1 MLSARQKKDLIRISV
16 AAVIVIGTSF
26 LDVPK
31 AAHIALYAVA
41 YLVVSYDILLEAWEG
56 LRHGNGL
63 DECVL
68 IVVATLGA
76 WAIAFYDG
84 EGYTEAVAV
93 MLFYQVGEW
102 FQRYAVNKSRRNIAS
117 LMDINAEYANVEQ
130 VDGSLVQVDP
140 DEVEVGTTI
149 IVKAGE
155 KIPIDGVILSGNS
168 NLDTAALTGESMPRE
183 VKPGD
188 TVLSGCI
195 NINGVLRIQTAKAF
209 EDSTA
214 AKIMELIE
222 EASSKKSRS
231 EQFIT
236 RFARVYTPTVVGLA
250 AALALLPPLF
260 GLLTT
265 GEGNWHIWIYRALTF
280 LVISCPCA
288 LVISVPLSFFASIG
302 SAGRAGILIK
312 GSNYVERLADVK
324 TVVFDKTGTL
334 TRGIFGVTAVHPA
347 KEFFAEAMREGKSP
361 EEELLHLAAHVE
373 SISTH
378 PIAESVRRAYKADGD
393 GCKVEGGEEVPGKGI
408 RASVNGK
415 IVCVGNSLFM
425 ESVGAVVPDCR
436 CDGTIIHVAVDG
448 VYAGHV
454 AVSDALKPH
463 SKEAVKAL
471 RNEGVKKLVMLTGD
485 SQTTGDKVGKALE
498 LDAVYGN
505 LLPADKVERAE
516 ALLQETNAV
525 DGFLAF
531 VGDGLNDAP
540 VLARADVGIAMG
552 AMGSDAA
559 VEAADV
565 VLMDDDPLKISVAVK
580 IAHKC
585 MAIVKENICIAI
597 GIKVLFLILGA
608 VGIANMWFAI
618 FADVGVMVL
627 AVLNSMRTLLMKK
640 VQA

>member
-41 YLVVSYDILLEAWEG
+41 YLVVGYDILLEAWEG

-214 AKIMELIE
+214 VKIMELIE
-222 EASSKKSRS
+222 EASSKNPDPNS
-231 EQFIT
+231 
-236 RFARVYTPTVVGLA
+236 
-250 AALALLPPLF
+250 LLPDLPVFIHRRLSVWQRP
-260 GLLTT
+260 
-265 GEGNWHIWIYRALTF
+265 WHYYR
-280 LVISCPCA
+280 PCSDS
-288 LVISVPLSFFASIG
+288 L
-302 SAGRAGILIK
+302 R
-312 GSNYVERLADVK
+312 
-324 TVVFDKTGTL
+324 
-334 TRGIFGVTAVHPA
+334 RG
-347 KEFFAEAMREGKSP
+347 
-361 EEELLHLAAHVE
+361 
-373 SISTH
+373 
-378 PIAESVRRAYKADGD
+378 
-393 GCKVEGGEEVPGKGI
+393 KV
-408 RASVNGK
+408 
-415 IVCVGNSLFM
+415 
-425 ESVGAVVPDCR
+425 
-436 CDGTIIHVAVDG
+436 
-448 VYAGHV
+448 
-454 AVSDALKPH
+454 
-463 SKEAVKAL
+463 
-471 RNEGVKKLVMLTGD
+471 
-485 SQTTGDKVGKALE
+485 
-498 LDAVYGN
+498 
-505 LLPADKVERAE
+505 
-516 ALLQETNAV
+516 
-525 DGFLAF
+525 
-531 VGDGLNDAP
+531 
-540 VLARADVGIAMG
+540 
-552 AMGSDAA
+552 
-559 VEAADV
+559 
-565 VLMDDDPLKISVAVK
+565 
-580 IAHKC
+580 
-585 MAIVKENICIAI
+585 I
-597 GIKVLFLILGA
+597 GISGYTVP
-608 VGIANMWFAI
+608 
-618 FADVGVMVL
+618 
-627 AVLNSMRTLLMKK
+627 
-640 VQA
+640 